1 MRKIKWILSMALM
14 LLLCGCG
21 EENHE
26 KKVITLDIGE
36 PQPWM
41 QEAIDKFNA
50 GNESYFVEVPD
61 TEDISDYISVRA
73 VKLTAGEGPDIFAA
87 GADTHFQEFVEKG
100 VLEDLKPYI
109 ERDLEEANYLANL
122 LYAYERD
129 GKVYAV
135 ETEFQIHG
143 FLGSK
148 DLLGGMEN
156 WTPSEAMAL
165 MEAHPEIGRFRNAG
179 PEEVLRDFW
188 LFGGIEITDYDMLR
202 ECILFAEEYGNL
214 LENGEEA
221 VLGSNVLVE
230 PAMLNYPLAL
240 ASYEALYGMELCF
253 VGYPR
258 MDGSGFLT
266 GNGGLSINAASPN
279 KEGAWAFLR
288 FLLEEEYQSGLEQR
302 RCFSVRKDILEQ
314 ELYAYLVPPTFDIYI
329 SEQDET
335 VTVEGSYYAVNG
347 EEIEPLTREQAAYF
361 LELAGQCRATSGE
374 TDYGAWTIIYEEAGA
389 YFSDDRSIDEVMDA
403 IENRVELWM
412 KESG

>member
-122 LYAYERD
+122 LYAYERG

-156 WTPSEAMAL
+156 WTPLEAMAL

-221 VLGSNVLVE
+221 VLGGNVLVE

-266 GNGGLSINAASPN
+266 GNGGV
-279 KEGAWAFLR
+279 
-288 FLLEEEYQSGLEQR
+288 
-302 RCFSVRKDILEQ
+302 SVRFGTEALFFGEKGYFGTGALCVSCAAHLRY
-314 ELYAYLVPPTFDIYI
+314 LYF
-329 SEQDET
+329 
-335 VTVEGSYYAVNG
+335 G
-347 EEIEPLTREQAAYF
+347 
-361 LELAGQCRATSGE
+361 AG
-374 TDYGAWTIIYEEAGA
+374 
-389 YFSDDRSIDEVMDA
+389 
-403 IENRVELWM
+403 
-412 KESG
+412 